1 MIDSTSIINGIELLV
16 AVIILASLIV
26 FLDRK
31 QSARN
36 EELRDDIKAL
46 DERQRGIEGNVTQ
59 NVNQIEE
66 LRGDIKALDER
77 QRGIEGNVNRVQG
90 SLDTLLH
97 MFRSSGPRPVD
108 HEEAGD

>member
-31 QSARN
+31 QSART

-46 DERQRGIEGNVTQ
+46 DERQRGIEGNV
-59 NVNQIEE
+59 
-66 LRGDIKALDER
+66 
-77 QRGIEGNVNRVQG
+77 NRVRG

-97 MFRSSGPRPVD
+97 IFRSGGPRPVD